1 MVQALMLLRT
11 VERKP
16 VLSNCI
22 TLWKAEA
29 SAVGEKLA
37 LTAMRREKTRNARNG
52 EGSGGGREQHL
63 REGDRRSQESEAMA
77 IELLARRKS

>member
-1 MVQALMLLRT
+1 MPRSSVRARVHALMLLAM

-37 LTAMRREKTRNARNG
+37 LTAMRREKRRKTRNG
-52 EGSGGGREQHL
+52 EGRGGGREQYCP
-63 REGDRRSQESEAMA
+63 GRSKVTGERSDGN
-77 IELLARRKS
+77 

>member
-1 MVQALMLLRT
+1 MLLRM

-22 TLWKAEA
+22 TLWKAVA

-37 LTAMRREKTRNARNG
+37 LTAMRREMKRKRAQWRG
-52 EGSGGGREQHL
+52 RRRRERAALCQGG
-63 REGDRRSQESEAMA
+63 RRSQESEAMA